1 MHSVLSTE
9 GLPAYSCML
18 SRVRPTWIG
27 LLWVLSCSIRP
38 VHACL
43 FTNFVCGVL
52 WRAVLSCRSDNSTAN
67 SCSADQD
74 KIVLPLDEN
83 ERVLG
88 LQMALKCAD
97 VGHVTASLP
106 VHIR

>member
-1 MHSVLSTE
+1 MRVPCSVL
-9 GLPAYSCML
+9 G
-18 SRVRPTWIG
+18 
-27 LLWVLSCSIRP
+27 P
-38 VHACL
+38 VCWC
-43 FTNFVCGVL
+43 VG
-52 WRAVLSCRSDNSTAN
+52 AVLSCRSDNSTAN
-67 SCSADQD
+67 SCSVDQD

-97 VGHVTASLP
+97 VGHVTAALP

>member
-1 MHSVLSTE
+1 MGYNAKVGSNQRVLT
-9 GLPAYSCML
+9 C
-18 SRVRPTWIG
+18 
-27 LLWVLSCSIRP
+27 VLCC
-38 VHACL
+38 AM
-43 FTNFVCGVL
+43 
-52 WRAVLSCRSDNSTAN
+52 LSCRSDNSTAN

-97 VGHVTASLP
+97 VGHVTAALP

>member
-1 MHSVLSTE
+1 MTPGTSGSDPLIVLRQAGNSDHSGSAT
-9 GLPAYSCML
+9 
-18 SRVRPTWIG
+18 
-27 LLWVLSCSIRP
+27 CSID
-38 VHACL
+38 
-43 FTNFVCGVL
+43 
-52 WRAVLSCRSDNSTAN
+52 SE
-67 SCSADQD
+67 

-97 VGHVTASLP
+97 VGHVTAALP